1 MQNIRAPGWED
12 ALCDVEQLLTSD
24 VQPLAHA
31 IAARLIETFGVAV
44 VAYGLDGMILSWNP
58 EAERLFG
65 HPARDVIGNTIAC
78 LGIGDVHGANPAINA
93 RLHAAQAIEDLDVRY
108 IRRGVAIQVRLSLL
122 PLVKPNS
129 AEVVAICLFA
139 REATGN
145 TPASASERQFI
156 ADLEQIL
163 EQAPARISL
172 WDENLVCRYANSGYA
187 GFFELVPTQIVG
199 KRAVEVLGPERFA
212 RARERIEAALWGEPQ
227 SFERDLQL
235 VDGRLLH
242 ELIHYEPVRGAS
254 GRALVVYI
262 TDITALKRAEHLA
275 AASAAQFRELY
286 KRTPAILH
294 SIDRQGRLVSVSN
307 EWLRVL
313 GYSHGEVIG
322 RLSTDFLTPESRRK
336 AMESYLPRFWST
348 NEARDLDYQMVAKD
362 GKIIDVL
369 LSAVTDT
376 DAEGNPQRSMAVIVD
391 VTERKGAER
400 ALHEQ
405 KLLLEHAERLAGVGA
420 WSYDVVSGTVY
431 WSDQLCRMLDVP
443 LKHHPSFEEGVSFV
457 SPDCRQMVRDAAVA
471 SVQQGIPQDGE
482 MQLVTAKGRTLWV
495 QTASTPEVEAGVT
508 RRIFGAIQDIT
519 ARKEAERKL
528 ASQNALLRTTLDSI
542 GDAVI
547 TTDLQGLVEWLNP
560 VASTLTGWTLLEA
573 RGRAVGDIF
582 CVVYED
588 GRRCADSPIQR
599 ARQDQVSVAPEHLLL
614 IDRYGR
620 ERSIIDSAAPI
631 RDDVGVVSGYV
642 MVFHD
647 VSEQRRLAREVSHR
661 ASHDALTGLL
671 NRAEFELRLR
681 HAFARARAEGAAYVL
696 LYIDLDQFK
705 IVNDTCGHSA
715 GDQLLRAVANIFT
728 TCIRSRD
735 LLARLGGDEFA
746 VLLENCTP
754 ASARRIAQQLCDA
767 MDRYRFVHADERFRV
782 GASIGMVPVDRHWSS
797 EAEILQAADGACY
810 AAKEAGRNRVH
821 EWSDSD
827 TKMLAR
833 QHEMQWASQIES
845 ALDENRF
852 RLYGQKIVGCLASL
866 PTWYIEVLLRLL
878 TEEGDLVSPGAFL
891 PAAER
896 FNLASR
902 IDRWV
907 LREVVTFLATSNCRL
922 LDTIGI
928 NLSGQSIGDRSFHR
942 YAMELIR
949 DSGVDTRKLCFEIT
963 ETAAITYMGD
973 ASEFINC
980 MRALGVRIAL
990 DDFGSGI
997 SSFGYLKAL
1006 PLDFLKIDRSFVQRI
1021 LHERLDHVAV
1031 SSFCSAAKVCGLK
1044 TIAEGVE
1051 SEEVMRELHR
1061 IGVDM
1066 AQGFLFHRPEPLQQL
1081 VTAMVEPPLPGS
1093 DA

>member
-1 MQNIRAPGWED
+1 MKNIKASGGED
-12 ALCDVEQLLTSD
+12 EFCDVEQLLSPGAQWLT
-24 VQPLAHA
+24 HTT
-31 IAARLIETFGVAV
+31 AARVIEFCGVAV
-44 VAYGLDGMILSWNP
+44 VAYRLNGEILSWNR

-65 HPARDVIGNTIAC
+65 HPAEHVTGSTIAC
-78 LGIGDVHGANPAINA
+78 LGIDELYGEDSEILA
-93 RLHAAQAIEDLDVRY
+93 RLRSAQAIEGLNVDC
-108 IRRGVAIQVRLSLL
+108 ICRGVAIRVRLSLF
-122 PLVKPNS
+122 PFVKPNS
-129 AEVVAICLFA
+129 PEVVAICLFA
-139 REATGN
+139 QKATGH
-145 TPASASERQFI
+145 TPASPRDTEVI

-163 EQAPARISL
+163 EQSPARISL

-187 GFFELVPTQIVG
+187 AFFGLVASQIVG
-199 KRAVEVLGPERFA
+199 KTAAEVLGSERFA
-212 RARERIEAALWGEPQ
+212 RGRGLIEATLKGEPQ
-227 SFERDLQL
+227 SFERDIRLA
-235 VDGRLLH
+235 DGDVLH
-242 ELIHYEPVRGAS
+242 ELIHYEPVRDAQRRG
-254 GRALVVYI
+254 LLVYI
-262 TDITALKRAEHLA
+262 TDITARKRAEQQA
-275 AASAAQFRELY
+275 ATSAAQFRALY
-286 KRTPAILH
+286 KHTPAILH
-294 SIDRQGRLVSVSN
+294 SIDRQGRLVSVSD

-313 GYSHGEVIG
+313 GYSQDEVIG

-336 AMESYLPRFWST
+336 AKELYLPRFWAK
-348 NEARDLDYQMVAKD
+348 NEARDLEYQMVAKD
-362 GKIIDVL
+362 GKLIDVL
-369 LSAVTDT
+369 LSAVTDK
-376 DAEGNPQRSMAVIVD
+376 DAEGQPRRSMAVIVD
-391 VTERKGAER
+391 VTERKKAER
-400 ALHEQ
+400 SLHEH
-405 KLLLEHAERLAGVGA
+405 KLLLDHAERLAGVGA
-420 WSYDVVSGTVY
+420 WSYDVVSGAIY

-443 LKHHPSFEEGVSFV
+443 LKHQPSFEEAVSFFA
-457 SPDCRQMVRDAAVA
+457 PECRQMVRDAAVD
-471 SVQQGIPQDGE
+471 SVERGIPVDQE
-482 MQLVTAKGRTLWV
+482 MQLVTAKGRTLWA
-495 QTASTPEVEAGVT
+495 QTASKPEIEDGVT
-508 RRIFGAIQDIT
+508 RRVFGAIQDIT
-519 ARKEAERKL
+519 ARKEVERRL

-547 TTDLQGLVEWLNP
+547 TTDPQGQVEWLNP
-560 VASTLTGWTLLEA
+560 VASALTGWTLSEA
-573 RGRAVGDIF
+573 RGRAVGEIF

-588 GRRCADSPIQR
+588 GRHPTDSPIQR
-599 ARQDQVSVAPEHLLL
+599 ARKDHVGVAPEHLLL
-614 IDRYGR
+614 IDRQGR

-631 RDDVGVVSGYV
+631 RDNQGVVSGYV

-661 ASHDALTGLL
+661 ASHDALTGLV

-681 HAFARARAEGAAYVL
+681 RAFSRAQTEGNASVL

-715 GDQLLRAVANIFT
+715 GDQLLRAVATLFT
-728 TCIRSRD
+728 TCLRSSD

-746 VLLENCTP
+746 VLLENCT
-754 ASARRIAQQLCDA
+754 SANARDVAQQLCDH
-767 MDRYRFVHADERFRV
+767 MDRYRFDHAGERFRV

-797 EAEILQAADGACY
+797 EAEILRAADGACY

-852 RLYGQKIVGCLASL
+852 RLYGQKMVGCRGSL
-866 PTWYIEVLLRLL
+866 PTWHIEVLLRLS
-878 TEEGDLVSPGAFL
+878 TAEGDLVSPGAFL

-907 LREVVTFLATSNCRL
+907 LREVTAFLAKNDCRM
-922 LDTIGI
+922 LDTVGV

-949 DSGVDTRKLCFEIT
+949 DIGIDARKLCFEIT

-973 ASEFINC
+973 ASEFINS

-1051 SEEVMRELHR
+1051 SKEVMKELQR

-1081 VTAMVEPPLPGS
+1081 VDALVEPLPFNGS
-1093 DA
+1093 